1 MVASTMHL
9 SDYNFS
15 TILLNDQYRN
25 KSSFTAELSSL
36 IIDKILP
43 IYCHKNDAINL
54 LQGGGIDFLGEM
66 EKHIANPNYEIEIW
80 ESLALRIRADAEKVF
95 NDLANIIN
103 GEQQNTYIKKRLDL
117 LEMDTVYLSGAPS
130 SINQR
135 AKIGK
140 QLENLETALSKIR
153 SSYGEHGTHIQL
165 TYRVEKMF
173 ADITR
178 GKQLLQLAD
187 ENLSSVAVMKIL
199 RSIIRAN
206 KRRHGVREFVKG
218 KLRLVLFQIVEHN
231 SKSGDKYIA
240 SNGEEYFE
248 LFYSS
253 LIGGLLISIFA
264 LFKIKLDSLGM
275 PLLEEGI
282 LFGMNYT
289 LCFVLVD
296 MLGGV
301 IATKQPAMT
310 ANTLTRILGPNNK
323 KNSLSPN
330 EFSWLVADASNSQ
343 FISLVGNVV
352 VAWILATVFS
362 QLYWSYY
369 GHEIVDYFKAKKLL
383 ELNNIFQSG
392 AIFYAGIAGVF
403 LSLSGLISGY
413 VSNAILYYQLNERIK
428 EKYKFRPH
436 SYRVAQYFS
445 NRLSKFVG
453 SGALGF
459 FLGMSGAIGMFS
471 GLPLDIRHVAFSSA
485 HIGYG
490 EASLHA
496 TWSLNIGMQMLISI
510 LVIGLVNFVISF
522 HLTTMVA
529 MRVRQISFPDIRRGF
544 LATLVLFIK
553 RPWVFLAPVGFYFRE
568 TKQ

>member
-1 MVASTMHL
+1 MHL

-15 TILLNDQYRN
+15 NILLNDQYRN

-43 IYCHKNDAINL
+43 IYYHKSDARNL
-54 LQGGGIDFLGEM
+54 LQGVGKDFLGEM
-66 EKHIANPNYEIEIW
+66 EKHIESSEYEIKIW
-80 ESLALRIRADAEKVF
+80 ESLALRIKADAKKVF

-103 GEQQNTYIKKRLDL
+103 GEQQNTYIKKRFDL
-117 LEMDTVYLSGAPS
+117 LEMETVYLSGAPTS
-130 SINQR
+130 SKQR
-135 AKIGK
+135 TKIGK
-140 QLENLETALSKIR
+140 QLKNLETALSKIR
-153 SSYGEHGTHIQL
+153 SSYGEHGTHMQL
-165 TYRVEKMF
+165 TYRVEKML

-187 ENLSSVAVMKIL
+187 ENLSSIAVMKIL
-199 RSIIRAN
+199 RSIIKAN

-218 KLRLVLFQIVEHN
+218 KLRLVFFQIVEHN

-240 SNGEEYFE
+240 SNAGEYFE
-248 LFYSS
+248 LFWSS
-253 LIGGLLISIFA
+253 LIGGILISIFA
-264 LFKIKLDSLGM
+264 IFKIKLDSLGLS
-275 PLLEEGI
+275 LLGEGI
-282 LFGMNYT
+282 LFGINYT

-296 MLGGV
+296 MFGGV

-310 ANTLTRILGPNNK
+310 ANTLTRIFRPNNQ
-323 KNSLSPN
+323 KNRLSAN
-330 EFSWLVADASNSQ
+330 EFSWLVADASKSQ
-343 FISLVGNVV
+343 FISLVGNMV
-352 VAWILATVFS
+352 VAWVLATVFS
-362 QLYWSYY
+362 QIYWNYY
-369 GHEIVDYFKAKKLL
+369 GHEIVDFFKAKDLL
-383 ELNNIFQSG
+383 KRNNVFQSG

-413 VSNAILYYQLNERIK
+413 VSNAMLYYQLNERIK
-428 EKYKFRPH
+428 EKYKLRPR

-445 NRLSKFVG
+445 NRLRKIVG
-453 SGALGF
+453 STALGF
-459 FLGMSGAIGMFS
+459 FLGMSGAVGMFS
-471 GLPLDIRHVAFSSA
+471 GLPFDIRHVAFSSA

-490 EASLHA
+490 GASLHS

-529 MRVRQISFPDIRRGF
+529 MQVRQISFADIRRGF

-568 TKQ
+568 GK

>member
-1 MVASTMHL
+1 MHL

-15 TILLNDQYRN
+15 NILLNDQYRN
-25 KSSFTAELSSL
+25 KSSFTAELTSL

-43 IYCHKNDAINL
+43 VYYPKNDARNL
-54 LQGGGIDFLGEM
+54 FQEGGINFLAEM
-66 EKHIANPNYEIEIW
+66 EKYIDSPDYKFGNW
-80 ESLALRIRADAEKVF
+80 EKLATRVRADARKVF

-117 LEMDTVYLSGAPS
+117 LEMNAVYLSGAPN

-135 AKIGK
+135 EKIGR
-140 QLENLETALSKIR
+140 QLENLETTLSKIR
-153 SSYGEHGTHIQL
+153 SSYGEHGTHMQL

-178 GKQLLQLAD
+178 GKQLLKLAD
-187 ENLSSVAVMKIL
+187 EHLNSVAVMKIL
-199 RSIIRAN
+199 QSIMRAN
-206 KRRHGVREFVKG
+206 ERRHGLREFVRG
-218 KLRLVLFQIVEHN
+218 KLRLVFFQIVEHN

-240 SNGEEYFE
+240 SNAREYFK
-248 LFYSS
+248 LFNAS
-253 LIGGLLISIFA
+253 LMGGLFISIFA
-264 LFKIKLDSLGM
+264 LFKIKLDSLGIS
-275 PLLEEGI
+275 LLGEGI
-282 LFGMNYT
+282 LFGINYA
-289 LCFVLVD
+289 LCFILVD
-296 MLGGV
+296 ILGGV

-310 ANTLTRILGPNNK
+310 ANTLTRILGPTNQ
-323 KNSLSPN
+323 KNRLSPN
-330 EFSWLVADASNSQ
+330 EFSLLVADASKSQ
-343 FISLVGNVV
+343 FISLVGNMV
-352 VAWILATVFS
+352 VAWGLATVFS
-362 QLYWSYY
+362 QLYWVYY
-369 GHEIVDYFKAKKLL
+369 GHEIVSHYKATDLL
-383 ELNNIFQSG
+383 KRNNVFQSG

-413 VSNAILYYQLNERIK
+413 VSNAMLYYQLNERIK
-428 EKYKFRPH
+428 KIYKHRPR
-436 SYRVAQYFS
+436 SYKIVQYLS
-445 NRLSKFVG
+445 NKFSKFVG
-453 SGALGF
+453 SGVLGF

-471 GLPLDIRHVAFSSA
+471 GLPFDIRHVAFSSA

-529 MRVRQISFPDIRRGF
+529 MRVRQISIPDIRRGF
-544 LATLVLFIK
+544 FATLLLFIK
-553 RPWVFLAPVGFYFRE
+553 RPWAFLAPVRFYFEE

>member
-1 MVASTMHL
+1 MNL

-15 TILLNDQYRN
+15 NILLNDQYRN

-43 IYCHKNDAINL
+43 DYYYKNDARNL
-54 LQGGGIDFLGEM
+54 LQEGGIDFLGEI
-66 EKHIANPNYEIEIW
+66 EKHINSPDYETEIW
-80 ESLALRIRADAEKVF
+80 ESLALRIRADARKVF

-103 GEQQNTYIKKRLDL
+103 GEQQNAYIKKRLDL
-117 LEMDTVYLSGAPS
+117 LEMDTFYLSGAPS

-135 AKIGK
+135 EKIGK
-140 QLENLETALSKIR
+140 QLQNLETALSKIR
-153 SSYGEHGTHIQL
+153 SSYEEHGTHIQL

-187 ENLSSVAVMKIL
+187 ENLDSVAMMMIL

-206 KRRHGVREFVKG
+206 TRRHGIREFVKG

-231 SKSGDKYIA
+231 SRSGDKYIA
-240 SNGEEYFE
+240 SNSGEYFK
-248 LFYSS
+248 LFYAS

-264 LFKIKLDSLGM
+264 LFKIKLDSLGIS
-275 PLLEEGI
+275 LLGEGI
-282 LFGMNYT
+282 LFGINYA
-289 LCFVLVD
+289 LCFIIVD

-310 ANTLTRILGPNNK
+310 ANTLTRIFAPNNQ
-323 KNSLSPN
+323 KNTLSPN
-330 EFSWLVADASNSQ
+330 EFSWLVADASKSQ
-343 FISLVGNVV
+343 FISLAGNMA

-369 GHEIVDYFKAKKLL
+369 GHEIVDIYKAKDLL
-383 ELNNIFQSG
+383 KRNNIFLSG
-392 AIFYAGIAGVF
+392 AMFYAGIAGVF

-413 VSNAILYYQLNERIK
+413 VSNAMLYYQLDERIK
-428 EKYKFRPH
+428 KKYKFRPW
-436 SYRVAQYFS
+436 SYRVAMYFS
-445 NRLSKFVG
+445 KRLSKFVG

-471 GLPLDIRHVAFSSA
+471 GLPFDIRHVAFSSA

-510 LVIGLVNFVISF
+510 LAIGFINFVISF
-522 HLTTMVA
+522 HLTVLVA
-529 MRVRQISFPDIRRGF
+529 MQVRQISFPDIRRGF
-544 LATLVLFIK
+544 LATLMLFVK
-553 RPWVFLAPVGFYFRE
+553 QPWVFLAPVRFNFRE